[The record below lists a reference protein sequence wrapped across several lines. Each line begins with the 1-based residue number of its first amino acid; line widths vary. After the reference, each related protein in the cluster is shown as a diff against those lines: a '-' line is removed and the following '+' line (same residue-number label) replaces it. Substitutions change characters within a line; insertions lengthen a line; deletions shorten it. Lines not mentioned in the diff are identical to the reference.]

1 MSGRRRSCAWLLLVA
16 CVSLPGTGCSFW
28 AVRGPASGLRGGG
41 DCTSSVAAPVIDAVL
56 AAGLAAT
63 GALAVSQQKPNCR
76 TEAICV
82 DFSGV
87 SHEAGVVLLG
97 LAAVEGAA
105 VISGGVKAGQCLRA
119 RAEVEK
125 SWGSV
130 RPAPSLDLRQAASI
144 DR

>member
-1 MSGRRRSCAWLLLVA
+1 VSGRRRSCASLLLVA
-16 CVSLPGTGCSFW
+16 CVALPGTGCSFW
-28 AVRGPASGLRGGG
+28 AVRAPASGARGGG

-76 TEAICV
+76 TDSLCV
-82 DFSGV
+82 DLSGV

-97 LAAVEGAA
+97 LAAVESAA

-119 RAEVEK
+119 KTEIEK

-144 DR
+144 ER